1 MDSWGDVA
9 VQNGMIF
16 LSYSEKVLRRLE
28 NYGFK
33 RARLDHGRIAG
44 IEEPTT
50 VVDFSGWP
58 IVVHERFP
66 DELAYH
72 IAGVLDRIREEI
84 PYDAAE
90 TPTMKSLCTDTEAG
104 PLDFPLHPG
113 AQRYYR
119 EKGYL

>member
-1 MDSWGDVA
+1 VA

-16 LSYSEKVLRRLE
+16 LSYSEKVLKKLE
-28 NYGFK
+28 NYGFQ

-44 IEEPTT
+44 INDPTT

-58 IVVHERFP
+58 IVVHEKFP
-66 DELAYH
+66 DDLAYH

-90 TPTMKSLCTDTEAG
+90 TPSMKCLCTSTEPG

-113 AQRYYR
+113 AERYFR